1 MLLDSL
7 LGASALVTLPHL
19 DDAVRK
25 ADVLLDALN
34 WIRQFRDRHVVI
46 KLGGSTMEETEAIKQ
61 LLTDVIFMEAV
72 GMRPILV
79 HGGGKAI
86 NSAMNAAGIVPR
98 WVQGRRYTDDETL
111 EIVAKVLA
119 GDICQSLVDE
129 IERQGGDA
137 VGLSY
142 LTVNCLKGQ
151 RLTLPGP
158 NGEQLDLGRVG
169 EVTDIDRDLLLTT
182 CRGGR
187 IPVLPSVAL
196 DAEGGKLN
204 VNADTAAAAIA
215 RLIQAEKLV
224 FLSDVPGI
232 FLDRHDPTT
241 LQSHLTSARCRE
253 LIAEGIIDAGMVPK
267 VEAALE
273 ALQAGVKKVHII
285 DARIPHS
292 VLLEI
297 YSKEGIG
304 TEIVL

>member
-1 MLLDSL
+1 MSNFDE
-7 LGASALVTLPHL
+7 
-19 DDAVRK
+19 AVRK
-25 ADVLLDALN
+25 ADVLLEALN
-34 WIRQFRDRHVVI
+34 WIRQFRDKHVVI
-46 KLGGSTMEETEAIKQ
+46 KLGGSTMEETAAVQ
-61 LLTDVIFMEAV
+61 HLLTDVIFMEAV

-86 NSAMNAAGIVPR
+86 NAAMATAGIQAK
-98 WVQGRRYTDDETL
+98 WVQGRRYTDDATL

-119 GDICQSLVDE
+119 GDICGSIVDE
-129 IERQGGDA
+129 INRQGGDA

-142 LTVNCLKGQ
+142 LTTNCLQGS
-151 RLTLPGP
+151 RLTLPGE
-158 NGEQLDLGRVG
+158 NGEPIDLGRVG
-169 EVTDIDRDLLLTT
+169 EVTGIDRDLLLMT
-182 CRGGR
+182 CRDGK

-196 DAEGGKLN
+196 DADGGKLN
-204 VNADTAAAAIA
+204 VNADTAAAAVA
-215 RLIQAEKLV
+215 RDIQAEKLV

-232 FLDRHDPTT
+232 YLDRKDPST
-241 LQSHLTSARCRE
+241 LQSHLNAARCRE

-292 VLLEI
+292 VLLEV
-297 YSKEGIG
+297 YSDAGIG

>member
-1 MLLDSL
+1 MSNFDE
-7 LGASALVTLPHL
+7 
-19 DDAVRK
+19 AVRK
-25 ADVLLDALN
+25 ADVLLEALN
-34 WIRQFRDRHVVI
+34 WIRQFRGKHIVI
-46 KLGGSTMEETEAIKQ
+46 KLGGSTMEETEAVRHF
-61 LLTDVIFMEAV
+61 LTDVIFMESV

-86 NSAMNAAGIVPR
+86 NAAMATAGIQPK

-119 GDICQSLVDE
+119 KDICGSLVEE
-129 IERQGGDA
+129 IQRQGGDA

-142 LTVNCLKGQ
+142 LTTNCLIGK
-151 RLTLPGP
+151 RLTLPVD
-158 NGEQLDLGRVG
+158 NGEPIDLGRVG
-169 EVTDIDRDLLLTT
+169 EVTGIDRDLLLMT
-182 CRGGR
+182 CRDGT

-196 DAEGGKLN
+196 DDQGGKLN
-204 VNADTAAAAIA
+204 VNADTAAAAVA
-215 RLIQAEKLV
+215 RDIQAEKLV

-232 FLDRHDPTT
+232 YLDRKDPST
-241 LQSHLTSARCRE
+241 LQSHLNAARCRE
-253 LIAEGIIDAGMVPK
+253 LIAQGIIDAGMVPK

-292 VLLEI
+292 VLLEV
-297 YSKEGIG
+297 YSDAGIG